1 MGYGQQ
7 RALWGWWMTGEEV
20 LIPPVNRPPLTS
32 GPITPSITIYRL
44 HDMRYPSLS
53 HGYTSFISSKFPF
66 LDESIHTHTSESKNI
81 MTSNL
86 PNSSKIS
93 QKNFLYKFDTGTYSS
108 PMHELIIDLD
118 LIEMNPPCFCVYS
131 VQLSTPVCLCTQT
144 FQWSPDKLDVFIT
157 AISYPNS
164 HKIIDSPYTSI
175 RPRGQ
180 FKPRYK
186 GHRGYLLSPGKRPKL
201 GRES

>member
-1 MGYGQQ
+1 
-7 RALWGWWMTGEEV
+7 MTWD
-20 LIPPVNRPPLTS
+20 T
-32 GPITPSITIYRL
+32 L
-44 HDMRYPSLS
+44 HSLMDTLASS
-53 HGYTSFISSKFPF
+53 HQSFLS
-66 LDESIHTHTSESKNI
+66 LMNQYMHTHTSESKNI

-93 QKNFLYKFDTGTYSS
+93 QKKFLYKFDTGTYSS

-131 VQLSTPVCLCTQT
+131 VQLSPPVCLCTQT

-180 FKPRYK
+180 FKPCYR

>member
-1 MGYGQQ
+1 
-7 RALWGWWMTGEEV
+7 MTGEEV

-53 HGYTSFISSKFPF
+53 HGYTSFISTNFPF

-131 VQLSTPVCLCTQT
+131 VQLSSPVCLCTQT
-144 FQWSPDKLDVFIT
+144 FQ
-157 AISYPNS
+157 
-164 HKIIDSPYTSI
+164 
-175 RPRGQ
+175 
-180 FKPRYK
+180 
-186 GHRGYLLSPGKRPKL
+186 
-201 GRES
+201 

>member
-1 MGYGQQ
+1 MDD
-7 RALWGWWMTGEEV
+7 RWGS
-20 LIPPVNRPPLTS
+20 PDSSRHRPPLTS

-131 VQLSTPVCLCTQT
+131 VQLSPPVKHFNDPLISWMCSLLLYLIQT
-144 FQWSPDKLDVFIT
+144 ATKL
-157 AISYPNS
+157 
-164 HKIIDSPYTSI
+164 
-175 RPRGQ
+175 
-180 FKPRYK
+180 
-186 GHRGYLLSPGKRPKL
+186 
-201 GRES
+201 

>member
-1 MGYGQQ
+1 
-7 RALWGWWMTGEEV
+7 MTWDTLHSLMDTLASSHQSFLSLMNQYIHILQSLKTSWLQICQTV
-20 LIPPVNRPPLTS
+20 LRF
-32 GPITPSITIYRL
+32 
-44 HDMRYPSLS
+44 H
-53 HGYTSFISSKFPF
+53 
-66 LDESIHTHTSESKNI
+66 
-81 MTSNL
+81 
-86 PNSSKIS
+86 
-93 QKNFLYKFDTGTYSS
+93 KNFLYKFDTGTYSS

-131 VQLSTPVCLCTQT
+131 VQLSPPVCLCTQT